1 MVTPIF
7 SKMQESWSK
16 SGYSAREIIT
26 VISVTFSC
34 FSNISWS
41 NGQNAPPPP
50 NEKCLGTSL
59 THIIMLSKH

>member
-1 MVTPIF
+1 MF
-7 SKMQESWSK
+7 SKMRESWSK

-26 VISVTFSC
+26 VISVTFF
-34 FSNISWS
+34 FSNSSWS
-41 NGQNAPPPP
+41 NGQNAPPP

>member
-1 MVTPIF
+1 MVIPIC

-16 SGYSAREIIT
+16 SGYATREMIT
-26 VISVTFSC
+26 VISVTFSF
-34 FSNISWS
+34 FSKGSWS
-41 NGQNAPPPP
+41 NGQNAPP

>member
-16 SGYSAREIIT
+16 SGYAAREIIT
-26 VISVTFSC
+26 VISVTFSF
-34 FSNISWS
+34 FSNSSWL
-41 NGQNAPPPP
+41 NGQNVPPP

-59 THIIMLSKH
+59 THIIMLSKL